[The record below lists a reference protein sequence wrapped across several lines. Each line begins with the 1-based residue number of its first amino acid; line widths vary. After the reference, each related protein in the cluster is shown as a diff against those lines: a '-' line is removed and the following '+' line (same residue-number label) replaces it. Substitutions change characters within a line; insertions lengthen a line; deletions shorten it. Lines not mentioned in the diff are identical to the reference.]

1 MPEGCNAGTF
11 VPPTLIELDSI
22 DELKREVFGPVLHV
36 VRYRRSALDKLLEQI
51 RSTGYGLTLGI
62 HTRIDETIAHV
73 ISRAHVG
80 NIYVNRN
87 VIGAVVGVQ
96 PFGGEGL
103 SGTGPKAGGA
113 LYLQRLLA
121 TRPAGLPKSLAQT
134 LMVDNSQ
141 AASNGAQNGNAASD
155 NPAAALTTLRDWL
168 IAEREPVLAAR
179 CDGYLSHVPAG
190 ATAVLSGPTGERNT
204 YTLGARGT
212 VLCVASTASG
222 ARVQFAAALATG
234 NKALFEGAAG
244 EQLYAALPASL
255 KQYASVKK
263 NAEASFDAV
272 LFEGDSDELL
282 TLVKDIA
289 KRAGPIVSVQ
299 GVAAR
304 ALESGDEDYALERLL
319 TERSVSVNTAAAG
332 GNANLM
338 TIG

>member
-1 MPEGCNAGTF
+1 
-11 VPPTLIELDSI
+11 
-22 DELKREVFGPVLHV
+22 VLHV
-36 VRYRRSALDKLLEQI
+36 VRYRRSNLDKLLDQI

-73 ISRAHVG
+73 IARAHVG

-121 TRPAGLPKSLAQT
+121 KRPTGLPKSLASTLVVDQT
-134 LMVDNSQ
+134 
-141 AASNGAQNGNAASD
+141 ASKD
-155 NPAAALTTLRDWL
+155 TPTAALTALRDWA
-168 IAEREPVLAAR
+168 IGERDPQTAAR
-179 CDGYLSHVPAG
+179 CDGYLQHVMAG
-190 ATAVLSGPTGERNT
+190 ATAVLNGPTGERNT

-212 VLCVASTASG
+212 VLCVAATSSG
-222 ARVQFAAALATG
+222 ARAQLAAALATG
-234 NKALFEGAAG
+234 NRALFSGSAG
-244 EQLYAALPASL
+244 EQLAASLPASL
-255 KQYASVKK
+255 KPYVQVRRA
-263 NAEASFDAV
+263 AEDFDAV

-282 TLVKDIA
+282 SLVKEVA

-299 GVAAR
+299 GVAAG
-304 ALESGDEDYALERLL
+304 AFADAGHDGEDYALERLL

>member
-1 MPEGCNAGTF
+1 M
-11 VPPTLIELDSI
+11 PPTLIELDSI

-36 VRYRRSALDKLLEQI
+36 VRYRRSQLDKLLEQI
-51 RSTGYGLTLGI
+51 RTTGYGLTLGI

-121 TRPAGLPKSLAQT
+121 TRPAGLPKSLAQS
-134 LMVDNSQ
+134 LIVDVPQ
-141 AASNGAQNGNAASD
+141 AGENGD
-155 NPAAALTTLRDWL
+155 NPSAALTALRDWL
-168 IAEREPVLAAR
+168 ISEQQPALAAR

-212 VLCVASTASG
+212 VLCIASTASG

-234 NKALFEGAAG
+234 NRALFEGAAG
-244 EQLYAALPASL
+244 EQLVSQLPASL
-255 KQYASVKK
+255 KSHASVKK
-263 NAEASFDAV
+263 SADTPFDAV

-282 TLVKDIA
+282 ALVKEVA
-289 KRAGPIVSVQ
+289 KRPGPIVSVQ